1 MSNFPLRIDEDV
13 MATVKRAAA
22 REEESMNMMIEILL
36 REALHARNMR
46 IVGPRNRK

>member
-1 MSNFPLRIDEDV
+1 MSNFPLRINEDV
-13 MATVKRAAA
+13 MATVKRASV

-46 IVGPRNRK
+46 IVGQRK